1 MIACR
6 EGQIPA
12 IAVGR
17 DSMRLPAGRGGAH
30 YVRRMAMLGGARRG
44 KEADWP
50 RPADRL
56 FRRLIAGSGLGG
68 PVMIVS

>member
-1 MIACR
+1 
-6 EGQIPA
+6 
-12 IAVGR
+12 
-17 DSMRLPAGRGGAH
+17 
-30 YVRRMAMLGGARRG
+30 MAMLGGARRG